1 MDDFADKRGRRLQ
14 GVSLE
19 EQRIGVMYWNL
30 MKGWFADRWDKLFP
44 RGMRRSSALPFLV
57 IAAFVALPSLGYYL
71 HRRGRFS
78 TLKRQ
83 IKGEQQGPAVPIAR
97 PGGIEPLVL
106 TRTLTLGSNMPEFRS
121 VTLLP
126 GLGMD
131 VLQLTASL
139 PERGEMQLLVAPT
152 AEDLVSGTAPER
164 TGVNDSHGA
173 LEAPWGGLLI
183 GMPTPVGTTIR
194 TIWRGNAIEVPS
206 DGVDHHSSS
215 GGLLAMLS
223 TDTAGMTTQPQGEVA
238 LAAFHASDFNQH
250 WLSKTDVSVNVTLGP
265 RTLDL
270 TVTAKNVGDQ
280 PEPMGVGWHPRFAV
294 PSGDRDGVELRLPM
308 GEQMELA
315 DAAQGVPSGRFGV
328 PAAAVQRL
336 QGHSARLG
344 REDLDV
350 TLVNLKPALLDSG
363 TAAEMRDPSSHFG
376 LRMSAD
382 SASIEALRVS
392 SPAGQKYVSLG
403 TQTNFDDPFGREWS
417 GGSGPGIAIVQPGQ
431 SLQWKVRVEIF
442 AIAPP

>member
-1 MDDFADKRGRRLQ
+1 
-14 GVSLE
+14 
-19 EQRIGVMYWNL
+19 MYLNL
-30 MKGWFADRWDKLFP
+30 IKGWFVNRWDALFP
-44 RGMRRSSALPFLV
+44 RGLRRSAALPLL
-57 IAAFVALPSLGYYL
+57 IIGASIALPSLGYYL
-71 HRRGRFS
+71 HMRGRFS

-83 IKGEQQGPAVPIAR
+83 IKGEQQGPAGSFVR

-121 VTLLP
+121 ITLLP

-139 PERGEMQLLVAPT
+139 PERGEMQLLAAPT
-152 AEDLVSGTAPER
+152 ADDLVNGATPER

-173 LEAPWGGLLI
+173 LEVPWGGLLM

-194 TIWRGNAIEVPS
+194 TIWRGNTIEVPS
-206 DGVDHHSSS
+206 DGVDSHSSS
-215 GGLLAMLS
+215 GGLLALLS
-223 TDTAGMTTQPQGEVA
+223 TDTAESATEPQGEVS
-238 LAAFHASDFNQH
+238 LATFHASDFNQH
-250 WLSKTDVSVNVTLGP
+250 WLSKTDVSVSVTLGP

-280 PEPMGVGWHPRFAV
+280 PEPMGIGWHPRFSV
-294 PSGDRDGVELRLPM
+294 PSGDRESAEVRLPL
-308 GEQMELA
+308 GEQMEFV
-315 DAAQGVPSGRFGV
+315 DAAHGVPSGRSGI
-328 PAAAVQRL
+328 PSAAVQRL
-336 QGHSARLG
+336 QGHSGRLG
-344 REDLDV
+344 RDSLDV

-382 SASIEALRVS
+382 STSIQALRVS
-392 SPAGQKYVSLG
+392 SPAGQRYVSLG
-403 TQTNFDDPFGREWS
+403 TQTNFDDPFGRERS
-417 GGSGPGIAIVQPGQ
+417 GGGGPGITVLEPGQ

-442 AIAPP
+442 ALAPP

>member
-1 MDDFADKRGRRLQ
+1 M
-14 GVSLE
+14 
-19 EQRIGVMYWNL
+19 MYWNL
-30 MKGWFADRWDKLFP
+30 MKGWFVDRWDELFP
-44 RGMRRSSALPFLV
+44 RGLRRSSALPFLV
-57 IAAFVALPSLGYYL
+57 VVAFVALPSVGYYL
-71 HRRGRFS
+71 HMRGRFS

-83 IKGEQQGPAVPIAR
+83 IKGEQQGPAGSLAR

-131 VLQLTASL
+131 VLQIAASL
-139 PERGEMQLLVAPT
+139 PERGEVQLLANPT
-152 AEDLVSGTAPER
+152 AEDLVNGTLAR
-164 TGVNDSHGA
+164 NGVNDSHGT
-173 LEAPWGGLLI
+173 LEAPWGGVLL

-194 TIWRGNAIEVPS
+194 TSWHGDAIEVPS
-206 DGVDHHSSS
+206 DGVDTGRSS
-215 GGLLAMLS
+215 GGLLALLS
-223 TDTAGMTTQPQGEVA
+223 TDTAETTTQPQGEVT
-238 LAAFHASDFNQH
+238 LATFHASDFNQH
-250 WLSKTDVSVNVTLGP
+250 WPSKTDISVNVTLGA
-265 RTLDL
+265 RTLDV

-280 PEPMGVGWHPRFAV
+280 PEPMGIGWHPRFNV
-294 PSGDRDGVELRLPM
+294 PSGDRDGAEVRLPL
-308 GEQMELA
+308 GEQMEFT
-315 DAAQGVPSGRFGV
+315 DAAQGVPLGRFGL

-344 REDLDV
+344 RDSLDV

-363 TAAEMRDPSSHFG
+363 TAAEMRDPASHFG

-382 SASIEALRVS
+382 SASIQALRLS

-417 GGSGPGIAIVQPGQ
+417 GSGGPGITVLQPGQ

-442 AIAPP
+442 ALAPP